1 MRLSNNDIDAKVA
14 RRIVLRN
21 QFVLARKSCGHEIY
35 KRGNETI
42 VLPSGRLCAMI
53 WRRLCK
59 THRLKI

>member
-14 RRIVLRN
+14 RRIVLN
-21 QFVLARKSCGHEIY
+21 NHFVLSRKSGSHEIY

-42 VLPSGRLCAMI
+42 VLKAGRLCAMI